1 MIYSFLLAI
10 AVLGLSILIS
20 LPLGKW
26 MFKMMCPAP
35 DLMGPAHRKVEG
47 FFHKVIGRAAEAD
60 QNWKQYTVSLLIF
73 NTVMFVVVTGVLAF
87 QQFLPLNPDG
97 QKAIEGSLI
106 FNTVT
111 SFVTNTNLQ
120 HYSGEST
127 LSYFSQLFGIMW
139 LQFVSAAT
147 GLAAVTAAS
156 RWLGGSRER
165 NNFYLDMCRATFLVI
180 LPVAAI
186 GATLLVLCG
195 LPMTFD
201 GAAVVHTLEG
211 AVQTIAR
218 GPVAVEV
225 IIKQLGTNGGG
236 FFGPNSTHPL
246 ENVGFYSNIIECISL
261 VIIPMGCVWMFG
273 MITKHR
279 KHALVIFA
287 VMTVLCLV
295 KLGCAITFESEP
307 AVALHDL
314 PVAEAS
320 NLEGKELRLGAG
332 ASPLWAVFTTCTS
345 NGSVNS
351 MHCSLNPLTGLI
363 PLVGMWFNIT
373 FGGIGVG
380 FLGLFTYI
388 IIGVFICGM
397 MVGRTPEYLGKKVE
411 TREMKYALPALLMHP
426 LCILGGMAIFC
437 LIPAWGRDTVLNP
450 GFHGVTEMLYE
461 FTSSSAN
468 NGSGFEGL
476 GDNTVPWNIACG
488 LVMLIGRFIPII
500 FQLAICG
507 SLFAK
512 KEVPETVG
520 TLKTDTALFGVV
532 IGGTVVFVGAL
543 LFLPVAV
550 LGPIAEYLTTLV
562 H

>member
-1 MIYSFLLAI
+1 MLQLALTSLLFLVMVIPAGMYLYHIAAGKHTLADLVFDRVDNVIY
-10 AVLGLSILIS
+10 
-20 LPLGKW
+20 K
-26 MFKMMCPAP
+26 
-35 DLMGPAHRKVEG
+35 
-47 FFHKVIGRAAEAD
+47 IGSVHPQRGM
-60 QNWKQYTVSLLIF
+60 NWKTYALALLGTNAVMILLGYIVLRIQSIPLFNPNGIEGMEPSLSF
-73 NTVMFVVVTGVLAF
+73 NT
-87 QQFLPLNPDG
+87 
-97 QKAIEGSLI
+97 II
-106 FNTVT
+106 
-111 SFVTNTNLQ
+111 SFMTNTNLQ

-273 MITKHR
+273 VITKHR

-363 PLVGMWFNIT
+363 PLAGMWFNIT

-437 LIPAWGRDTVLNP
+437 LIPSWGRDTVLNP
-450 GFHGVTEMLYE
+450 GFHGFTEMLYE

>member
-1 MIYSFLLAI
+1 
-10 AVLGLSILIS
+10 
-20 LPLGKW
+20 
-26 MFKMMCPAP
+26 
-35 DLMGPAHRKVEG
+35 
-47 FFHKVIGRAAEAD
+47 
-60 QNWKQYTVSLLIF
+60 
-73 NTVMFVVVTGVLAF
+73 
-87 QQFLPLNPDG
+87 
-97 QKAIEGSLI
+97 
-106 FNTVT
+106 
-111 SFVTNTNLQ
+111 
-120 HYSGEST
+120 
-127 LSYFSQLFGIMW
+127 
-139 LQFVSAAT
+139 
-147 GLAAVTAAS
+147 
-156 RWLGGSRER
+156 
-165 NNFYLDMCRATFLVI
+165 MCRATFLVI

-363 PLVGMWFNIT
+363 PLAGMWFNIT

-437 LIPAWGRDTVLNP
+437 LIPSWGRDTVLNP
-450 GFHGVTEMLYE
+450 GFHGFTEMLYE

-543 LFLPVAV
+543 LFLPVASSADRRISHH
-550 LGPIAEYLTTLV
+550 PCTLILRS
-562 H
+562 

>member
-10 AVLGLSILIS
+10 ATLGLSILIS

-26 MFKMMCPAP
+26 MFKMMCPESNEI
-35 DLMGPAHRKVEG
+35 GPTHRKLEL
-47 FFHKVIGRAAEAD
+47 FFHKAIGKAALAD

-73 NTVMFVVVTGVLAF
+73 NAIMFVFVTGVLAF

-106 FNTVT
+106 FNTVS

-147 GLAAVTAAS
+147 GLATVSAAS
-156 RWLGGSRER
+156 RWLAGSREK
-165 NNFYLDMCRATFLVI
+165 NNFYLDMCRGTFLVLI
-180 LPVAAI
+180 PAAAI
-186 GATLLVLCG
+186 VAVLLVLCG

-211 AVQTIAR
+211 AVQNIAR

-225 IIKQLGTNGGG
+225 AIKQLGTNGGG
-236 FFGPNSTHPL
+236 FFGPNASHPL
-246 ENVGFYSNIIECISL
+246 ENVGFYSNILECISL

-273 MITKHR
+273 QITKQK
-279 KHALVIFA
+279 KHALIIFA
-287 VMTVLCLV
+287 VMTVFCLA
-295 KLGCAITFESEP
+295 KLGCAIAFESEP
-307 AVALHDL
+307 AVAFHDL
-314 PVAEAS
+314 PVAETS
-320 NLEGKELRLGAG
+320 NLEGKELRFGVG

-351 MHCSLNPLTGLI
+351 MHSSLNPLTSLV
-363 PLVGMWFNIT
+363 PLAGMWFNTT

-437 LIPAWGRDTVLNP
+437 LLPAWGRDTVLNP
-450 GFHGVTEMLYE
+450 GFHGFSEMLYE
-461 FTSSSAN
+461 FTSASAN

-488 LVMLIGRFIPII
+488 LIMLIGRFVPII

-512 KEVPETVG
+512 KEVPATVG
-520 TLKTDTALFGVV
+520 TLKNDTPLFGVV
-532 IGGTVVFVGAL
+532 IGGTVIFVGAL

-550 LGPIAEYLTTLV
+550 LGPIAEYLTTTV